1 MVGTTCSQGS
11 QLPRPFR
18 PREGERVGIIG
29 VVSDYTAIRR
39 QSAAQCRQNLNRY
52 ILAVGKRRMLEPAE
66 QNPLLRLM
74 LLNKLTHLVDGMEAV
89 QIALALRRTPGEQT
103 VAAKNDAVGPRI
115 LLNSVFNQIGRASC

>member
-74 LLNKLTHLVDGMEAV
+74 LLNKPTHLVDGMEAV
-89 QIALALRRTPGEQT
+89 QIALALRRTPGEQSERR
-103 VAAKNDAVGPRI
+103 VGKECR
-115 LLNSVFNQIGRASC
+115 SRW